1 MSKKIVFITLYDII
15 CIGPRLLSSIAKDN
29 GIQSYL
35 IIFKG
40 QQTRPIVKDSE
51 DHSIYQFYIDGIKY
65 GSCYAARRYTKKEL
79 DLLVKLISEINPDLL
94 CLSTRS
100 FGLSASKE
108 IFAHLRKNNIKT
120 TVIGGGWGPTLEPEK
135 FLECCDYVSF
145 GEGEKPF
152 EEICHTL
159 DNGESNDFSG
169 VSNMIYYSEGKLRR
183 NRVVCPVT
191 DEELDKLPFPDFTPE
206 DKYMIDSNRIMGSA
220 EFYNKL
226 MFNCFAAR
234 GCPLN
239 CTYCMSSKYRD
250 LYLSCGHSIRKY
262 RVRRVSTVI
271 NELEIGKR
279 QGAKFIRMND
289 EVFPASKNWVK
300 EFLKK
305 YKEKIDL
312 PFFAYVRPEFHDP
325 ELIKEMVDAGLC
337 STIVGIQAG
346 AERIRKKV
354 FRRMLPTGRLMK
366 FAETVKDL
374 KLDYSYHLI
383 NFNPFETE
391 QDMDE
396 TLELLYKLPYSS
408 MFVFKLVPFTGTPI
422 FRMIKDS
429 NVEPLPDKIH
439 KWYGFLYTMAVK
451 GPVFRGECK
460 VIHKSKLFRSS
471 LFVFPILFFPSFLM
485 LHFKKLL
492 RKIVFGSYTLMPI
505 PVKARK
511 NE

>member
-1 MSKKIVFITLYDII
+1 MEYESIKFETEDSIAIITLNRPKAMNA
-15 CIGPRLLSSIAKDN
+15 IGESLIKDFN
-29 GIQSYL
+29 NVVPKIESDDN
-35 IIFKG
+35 I
-40 QQTRPIVKDSE
+40 RAVIVTGGKD
-51 DHSIYQFYIDGIKY
+51 
-65 GSCYAARRYTKKEL
+65 
-79 DLLVKLISEINPDLL
+79 
-94 CLSTRS
+94 
-100 FGLSASKE
+100 
-108 IFAHLRKNNIKT
+108 IFA
-120 TVIGGGWGPTLEPEK
+120 
-135 FLECCDYVSF
+135 
-145 GEGEKPF
+145 
-152 EEICHTL
+152 
-159 DNGESNDFSG
+159 
-169 VSNMIYYSEGKLRR
+169 
-183 NRVVCPVT
+183 
-191 DEELDKLPFPDFTPE
+191 
-206 DKYMIDSNRIMGSA
+206 A
-220 EFYNKL
+220 
-226 MFNCFAAR
+226 
-234 GCPLN
+234 
-239 CTYCMSSKYRD
+239 
-250 LYLSCGHSIRKY
+250 
-262 RVRRVSTVI
+262 
-271 NELEIGKR
+271 
-279 QGAKFIRMND
+279 GAD
-289 EVFPASKNWVK
+289 
-300 EFLKK
+300 
-305 YKEKIDL
+305 
-312 PFFAYVRPEFHDP
+312 
-325 ELIKEMVDAGLC
+325 IKEMVDAGLC